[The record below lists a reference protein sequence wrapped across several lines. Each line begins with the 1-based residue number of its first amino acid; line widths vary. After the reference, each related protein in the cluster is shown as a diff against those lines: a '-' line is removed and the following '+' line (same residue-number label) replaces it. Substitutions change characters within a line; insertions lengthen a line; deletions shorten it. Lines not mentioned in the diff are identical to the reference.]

1 MVPAPS
7 NTDLHAE
14 NVSVVDFCHKER
26 KDVNICLDFLK
37 KSRLQILLCSTRKLN
52 PEFFFD
58 RVDH

>member
-37 KSRLQILLCSTRKLN
+37 KIQITDFALFYKEVES
-52 PEFFFD
+52 
-58 RVDH
+58 